1 MSCTLGFG
9 FIIMHAEMLDLLAV
23 ASGGQGPPAW
33 LQFAPLVAM
42 GVIFWLLI
50 LRPQMR
56 RQKEQQTK
64 IAAIKKGD
72 QVLTGGG
79 FIGKVVRVDDTYA
92 DIEIAQGIKVK
103 TLKTTIADVIPPAGS
118 AAND

>member
-1 MSCTLGFG
+1 
-9 FIIMHAEMLDLLAV
+9 MHAETIDLLA
-23 ASGGQGPPAW
+23 AAGAGQSPPAW
-33 LQFAPLVAM
+33 LQFLPLVAM

-50 LRPQMR
+50 LRPQMK

-64 IAAIKKGD
+64 IEAIKKGD

-79 FIGKVVRVDDTYA
+79 IVGKVLRVDDNYA

-103 TLKTTIADVIPPAGS
+103 ALKSTIADVIPPAGS